1 MPIELSNHPEILLR
15 VAHWKAESDKFMADD
30 LAVALR
36 PDIDYCVF

>member
-1 MPIELSNHPEILLR
+1 LSTKYQLLLFCNPI
-15 VAHWKAESDKFMADD
+15 WKAESDKFMADD